1 MTQDN
6 PNTPTRKKA
15 IIWSLVTLLL
25 LALLGGLLTWFAA
38 YPDFLWTGVITTTIV
53 ALLSAWLCFWLINRK
68 VKKSLEQDQERA
80 LIIKRSKLLAFHFKK
95 MLGVQK
101 RKKRLTSR
109 YDQPIYLLLSDNPSK
124 DKSIITQMGY
134 EAYKVD
140 DFGNDIEFPILFWLS
155 EHSVLISVSMC
166 DDQQPLY
173 LKTLCQCLNKWR
185 PRQAINGLLLTT
197 EIEQLV
203 GNSETLSQKADQLKS
218 QIKAFNRSFG
228 LNLPVYNIRSSER
241 FLSVLFCV

>member
-15 IIWSLVTLLL
+15 IIWSSVTLLL
-25 LALLGGLLTWFAA
+25 LAILGSLLTWFVA

-53 ALLSAWLCFWLINRK
+53 ALLSAGLCFWLINRK

-124 DKSIITQMGY
+124 DKSIITQIDR
-134 EAYKVD
+134 K
-140 DFGNDIEFPILFWLS
+140 
-155 EHSVLISVSMC
+155 SVV
-166 DDQQPLY
+166 
-173 LKTLCQCLNKWR
+173 
-185 PRQAINGLLLTT
+185 
-197 EIEQLV
+197 
-203 GNSETLSQKADQLKS
+203 
-218 QIKAFNRSFG
+218 
-228 LNLPVYNIRSSER
+228 
-241 FLSVLFCV
+241 

>member
-25 LALLGGLLTWFAA
+25 LAILGGLLTWFVA
-38 YPDFLWTGVITTTIV
+38 YPDFLWAGVITTTIV
-53 ALLSAWLCFWLINRK
+53 ALLSAGLCFWLINRK

-155 EHSVLISVSMC
+155 EHSVLISISMG

-173 LKTLCQCLNKWR
+173 LKHCANAL
-185 PRQAINGLLLTT
+185 INGARDKRLT
-197 EIEQLV
+197 
-203 GNSETLSQKADQLKS
+203 A
-218 QIKAFNRSFG
+218 
-228 LNLPVYNIRSSER
+228 
-241 FLSVLFCV
+241 CC

>member
-15 IIWSLVTLLL
+15 IIWSSVTLLL
-25 LALLGGLLTWFAA
+25 LAILGGLLTWFVA
-38 YPDFLWTGVITTTIV
+38 YPDFLWAGVITTTIV
-53 ALLSAWLCFWLINRK
+53 ALLSAGLCFWLINRK

-155 EHSVLISVSMC
+155 EHSILISISMGE
-166 DDQQPLY
+166 DQQPLY

-203 GNSETLSQKADQLKS
+203 GNSETLSQKAT
-218 QIKAFNRSFG
+218 N
-228 LNLPVYNIRSSER
+228 
-241 FLSVLFCV
+241 